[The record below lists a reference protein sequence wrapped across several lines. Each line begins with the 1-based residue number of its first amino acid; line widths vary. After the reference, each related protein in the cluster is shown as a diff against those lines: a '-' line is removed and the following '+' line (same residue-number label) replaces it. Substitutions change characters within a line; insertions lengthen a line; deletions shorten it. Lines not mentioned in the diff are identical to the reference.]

1 MTSLKKFSAISLL
14 ALSLS
19 ACSSVNYS
27 TTSAPLDVS
36 LHSHHSAEL
45 KFNTPVSAS
54 AQETILFGF
63 FSLGGDNTYA
73 DGVDYFPPNSSNFS
87 VLDNTSRVKAAAAYK
102 ALTKAKAD
110 VLYAPVYYVQE
121 DNYILWKNVKASV
134 KAYPANIV
142 GFKEENQAH

>member
-1 MTSLKKFSAISLL
+1 MTSLKKISAISLL

-27 TTSAPLDVS
+27 TTSAPLAPS

-54 AQETILFGF
+54 SQETVLFGI
-63 FSLGGDNTYA
+63 FSIGGDNTYA
-73 DGVDYFPPNSSNFS
+73 DGVNYFPENALNLS
-87 VLDNTSRVKAAAAYK
+87 VLDTTARVKAAAAYK

-134 KAYPANIV
+134 RAYPANIV
-142 GFKEENQAH
+142 GFKEETQSH